1 MFQVLLNELKKELA
15 NTEKGVL
22 LEQYI
27 EKWQQLMRQQAKYPN
42 TKSKEYKK
50 IEKELKICQQKLF
63 ALRTAQIK
71 ESSF

>member
-1 MFQVLLNELKKELA
+1 MFQSLLAELKKELA

-50 IEKELKICQQKLF
+50 IDKE
-63 ALRTAQIK
+63 
-71 ESSF
+71 